1 MMLVKRYKGGILG
14 DDGVDD
20 GGYGRDGD
28 DGEAG
33 GSERGM
39 VYTWG
44 GARMTYLI

>member
-28 DGEAG
+28 DGDDGEAG

-44 GARMTYLI
+44 GLK